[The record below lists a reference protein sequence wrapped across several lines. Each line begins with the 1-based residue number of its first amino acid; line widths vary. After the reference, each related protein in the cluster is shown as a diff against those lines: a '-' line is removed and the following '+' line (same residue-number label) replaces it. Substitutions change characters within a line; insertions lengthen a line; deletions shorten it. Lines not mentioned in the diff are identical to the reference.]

1 MKNLRILESPKSE
14 APPPLPSSS
23 YVEPVASSVK
33 PKPNIKVKH
42 QKPSIKIKEEFK
54 LKQEYDSDNGVSN
67 GNVFY
72 NITEQVMIILMSE
85 YLTKAGLSFTLLF
98 CRNVCDNCLFLG
110 IYSKL

>member
-23 YVEPVASSVK
+23 YMEPVK

-54 LKQEYDSDNGVSN
+54 LKQEYDSDNGISN

-72 NITEQVMIILMSE
+72 NITEQVMIILMS
-85 YLTKAGLSFTLLF
+85 
-98 CRNVCDNCLFLG
+98 
-110 IYSKL
+110 